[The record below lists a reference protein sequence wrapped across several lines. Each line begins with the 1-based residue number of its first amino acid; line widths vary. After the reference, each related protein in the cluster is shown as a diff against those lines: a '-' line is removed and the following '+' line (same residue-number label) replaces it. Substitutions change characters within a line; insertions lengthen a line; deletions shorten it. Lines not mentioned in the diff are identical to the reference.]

1 MKKIDAAE
9 LHRGVLAETI
19 KTIPAGES
27 DRGDMILR
35 NIDTF
40 AAVVTMALVEAERCQ
55 SAPMEGVAALM
66 GSFVASAFTNL
77 ICSVGSGDSEDADKD
92 MAHKF
97 LHMFVN
103 AVDNDLHTMWA
114 NRFGLTSAPDELT
127 RGADMPI
134 PMKDVGDA

>member
-9 LHRGVLAETI
+9 LHRGVVAETI
-19 KTIPAGES
+19 RVIPAGKS
-27 DRGDMILR
+27 DSGDLILR
-35 NIDTF
+35 NVDTF

-55 SAPMEGVAALM
+55 GAPMEGFAGLM

-77 ICSVGSGDSEDADKD
+77 ICSVGQSDSENTNKD

-114 NRFGLTSAPDELT
+114 RRFGLAVVPEEISH
-127 RGADMPI
+127 GADMPI